1 MAIYHQNNQIC
12 GDIFYPIGA
21 LIIWPSA
28 TIPDGWLLADGSEYS
43 STEEGGKYKAL
54 YDTIGTIYGVG
65 SESMSFRVPDL
76 RRKFAEGTSASK
88 SLGSNID
95 AGLPNHKHTFTG
107 TAVYSVSASS
117 HNHKEGYKRIWDSAD
132 GEYGVAE
139 TKIACTNY
147 PMRRYENAA
156 TYYNIDKTTAVGAHT
171 HTFVANGTIDMASA
185 HNNVYGKSTTV
196 QPAAVA
202 LNFIIRYK

>member
-1 MAIYHQNNQIC
+1 MIVNQGNRI
-12 GDIFYPIGA
+12 DSDSFYPIGA

-43 STEEGGKYKAL
+43 STEENGKYKAL

-65 SESMSFRVPDL
+65 SESTSFKVPDL
-76 RRKFAEGTSASK
+76 RRRFVEGVSN
-88 SLGSNID
+88 SNILGTALD

-107 TAVYSVSASS
+107 TAVNSVSAGS
-117 HNHKEGYKRIWDSAD
+117 HKHKEGYKRIWDSAD

-139 TKIACTNY
+139 TKIACSNY

-156 TYYNIDKTTAVGAHT
+156 TYYNLDKTTSVGAHT
-171 HTFVANGTIDMASA
+171 HTFVAKGTLDNASA
-185 HNNVYGKSTTV
+185 HNNIYGKSTTV
-196 QPAAVA
+196 QPASVC
-202 LNFIIRYK
+202 LNYIIRYK